1 MRAGKSGVETMTLE
15 LIEPR
20 LLMRLGLAASIIGHL
35 ALTLGLFF
43 ADARPF
49 ESMPSE
55 AIAVDIVAPEQ
66 AKPIPDPPADP
77 PKPAEPKQPDPIDFS
92 ALTAP
97 VNPTDSPEQGGQQ
110 TRQQKARTAAAAAS
124 ASRPAPAPSQQAS
137 ASQPPAGSQQAAA
150 SPPGSEAPQP
160 ASSPPT
166 STQSPGPPAPAPDIT
181 VKYGVMLGLPSG
193 PSGEPYNGINGIE
206 ARAFDSAKISDLDI
220 TAFRRHLRTC
230 STLPASVEPTDKVR
244 IVLRVLLSRDGTLV
258 TDPALLE
265 ASASAKGPLLM
276 QKAISALQDCQPYT
290 MLPADKYKEWRML
303 DLSFT
308 PQDFTGG

>member
-1 MRAGKSGVETMTLE
+1 MRAGKSGIETTTLE

-49 ESMPSE
+49 ESLPSE

-66 AKPIPDPPADP
+66 AKPIPDPAEP

-97 VNPTDSPEQGGQQ
+97 VNPTDSPEQA
-110 TRQQKARTAAAAAS
+110 RQQKARTAAAAAS

-137 ASQPPAGSQQAAA
+137 ASQPTAGSQQAAA
-150 SPPGSEAPQP
+150 APPGSEAPQP
-160 ASSPPT
+160 TPSPT
-166 STQSPGPPAPAPDIT
+166 SSQSPGPPAPAPDIT

-193 PSGEPYNGINGIE
+193 PSGESYSGIE
-206 ARAFDSAKISDLDI
+206 APAYDAAKLSDLDI

-230 STLPASVEPTDKVR
+230 SALPASVAPTDKVR
-244 IVLRVLLSRDGTLV
+244 IVLRVLLSPDGMLV
-258 TDPALLE
+258 TEPALLE

-276 QKAISALQDCQPYT
+276 QKAISALQECQPYT